1 MNIKMRKKLFLFVIL
16 SFSITIIMADPFKGT
31 KCIIK
36 SEYIFKDADV
46 PFPSCHAST
55 IVQTRR
61 GLLSAWFG
69 GTAEKNPD
77 VGIWISHFE
86 DGKWSVPVEAANGV
100 QYKSKRYPCWNPV
113 LYNNGNE
120 ILLFFKVGPSPSE
133 WWGEMMSSKD
143 DGNTWSRAC
152 RLPEDIYGP
161 VKNKP
166 LLLPTGVLLCGS
178 STENDGWRVHL
189 EMTSD
194 NGLTWE
200 RTAGLNKADTGIIQ
214 PALLLYSGGKIQ
226 MLCRSEISSV
236 LSSWSVDNG
245 QTWSTFRP
253 TGLPNPNAGID
264 AVTLR
269 DGRQLLVYNHLTKGR
284 NMLNIAISVDGLKWE
299 AAVLLESDKS
309 GSEYSYPAVIQTNDG
324 MIHMTYTWNRKLIK
338 HVVIDPTKIVTRPF
352 QKMEWP
358 DE

>member
-1 MNIKMRKKLFLFVIL
+1 MRKKVLLLVVL
-16 SFSITIIMADPFKGT
+16 SFTINIIMADPFKGIQ
-31 KCIIK
+31 CIIK
-36 SEYIFKDADV
+36 SEYIFKPGDG

-55 IVQTRR
+55 LVQTSK
-61 GLLSAWFG
+61 GLLAAWFG

-86 DGKWSVPVEAANGV
+86 DGKWSKPMEAANGV

-113 LYNNGNE
+113 LYNNGDE
-120 ILLFFKVGPSPSE
+120 ILLFYKVGPSTSE

-143 DGNTWSRAC
+143 DGNTWTRAY

-166 LLLPTGVLLCGS
+166 VLLANGVLLCGS

-194 NGLTWE
+194 NGLTWD
-200 RTAGLNKADTGIIQ
+200 RTAALNKSDTGIIQ
-214 PALLLYSGGKIQ
+214 PSLLLYSSGKIQ
-226 MLCRSEISSV
+226 MLCRSEISCI

-245 QTWSTFRP
+245 HTWSAFRP

-264 AVTLR
+264 AVTLK
-269 DGRQLLVYNHLTKGR
+269 DGRQLLVYNHLIKGR
-284 NMLNIAISVDGLKWE
+284 NMLNIAVSVDGQKWE
-299 AAVLLESDKS
+299 AAVLLENEKP
-309 GSEYSYPAVIQTNDG
+309 GSEFSYPAVIQTSDG
-324 MIHMTYTWNRKLIK
+324 MVHITYTWNRVLIK
-338 HVVIDPTKIVTRPF
+338 HVVIDPAKIILHTIID
-352 QKMEWP
+352 QKWP
-358 DE
+358 